1 MVRWSGLNSKMLKH
15 LSHLY
20 LSWSVDILVTN
31 VTKPMKWSKNKQLA
45 GDIFAYCIALT
56 LSLSLLAG
64 FAIQSLLAV
73 YLCRLASTE
82 GEVLGKK
89 AVLGNSSEPKEN
101 ILVGTGEGSTDVS
114 PHHSHVAC
122 ICYCTS
128 LNMCPARHHTQ

>member
-1 MVRWSGLNSKMLKH
+1 MKQEQTTC
-15 LSHLY
+15 
-20 LSWSVDILVTN
+20 DI
-31 VTKPMKWSKNKQLA
+31 S
-45 GDIFAYCIALT
+45 AYCIALT

-101 ILVGTGEGSTDVS
+101 ILVGTGEEITDVS
-114 PHHSHVAC
+114 LHYLHVAC
-122 ICYCTS
+122 IFHCTS
-128 LNMCPARHHTQ
+128 LNMCPAS